1 MPERLPALGSLEA
14 WSVKDKFLI
23 WAEAEGPI
31 VTVGESFPVIF
42 TVYEVAEIGL
52 LLSRI
57 KEFISPSELA
67 DIF

>member
-1 MPERLPALGSLEA
+1 M
-14 WSVKDKFLI
+14 KDKFLI

-31 VTVGESFPVIF
+31 VTVGESLPVIF